1 MPNVYRPTLVT
12 GPAIAPV
19 TLAEVRMHCRVD
31 GDDEDALL
39 SGLVLAAVSH
49 LDGWSGILGRCLI
62 SQTWRQTFDAFG
74 VLSLPF
80 PAQTVT
86 AVTYVD
92 PAGAVQTLA
101 PTDYQLREFPGGSAV
116 EPFPGASWPS
126 AAARAGSVAVTFVA
140 GYGPASSDV
149 PAAIRQAILML
160 AAHWYENREAA
171 VVGATATDLP
181 FAVSALVGPY
191 RLVGL

>member
-1 MPNVYRPTLVT
+1 MPDVYRPTLVT

-19 TLAEVRMHCRVD
+19 TLAEVRAHCRVD
-31 GDDEDALL
+31 GDEEDALL

-74 VLSLPF
+74 VLRLPL
-80 PAQTVT
+80 PAEAVT

-92 PAGAVQTLA
+92 PAGEARTLA
-101 PTDYQLREFPGGSAV
+101 PADYLLRQFPGGSAV
-116 EPFPGASWPS
+116 EPSPGASWPS
-126 AAARAGSVAVTFVA
+126 AAARAECIAVTFVA
-140 GYGPASSDV
+140 GYGPAPSDV

-171 VVGATATDLP
+171 VVGTITTDLP
-181 FAVSALVGPY
+181 FAVSALIGPH
-191 RLVGL
+191 RLAGL